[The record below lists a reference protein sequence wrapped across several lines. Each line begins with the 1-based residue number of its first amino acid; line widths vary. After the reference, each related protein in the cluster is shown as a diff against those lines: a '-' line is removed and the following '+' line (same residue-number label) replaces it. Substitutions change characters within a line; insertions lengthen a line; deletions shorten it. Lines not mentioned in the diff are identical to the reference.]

1 MAGLQ
6 ADELSNEFLKN
17 FLPET
22 IFLVEGDIPAPAPET
37 IKPEAAPIVAAA
49 QPETIAATVEAKP
62 TLAIPKLPKAEA
74 PAAPAKYKVI
84 GENTKGIAVLVT
96 IPDAEFQQL
105 PQLEFLQKILTA
117 IGLQPSDVGY
127 VNNVSGSIAVFEE
140 LQKALQVNYILSFA
154 SRVDSNLPHEKFTLY
169 NPVTLGSVPIVFSH
183 SLADLENDQDKKKL
197 LWGAL
202 QKTFL

>member
-6 ADELSNEFLKN
+6 AEELNNEFLKN

-22 IFLVEGDIPAPAPET
+22 IFLVEGDVPVSIVPET
-37 IKPEAAPIVAAA
+37 KAAVPEVPEQPETVVAAAPIAK
-49 QPETIAATVEAKP
+49 ATP
-62 TLAIPKLPKAEA
+62 AIPKLPKQEA
-74 PAAPAKYKVI
+74 PANYKVI
-84 GENTKGIAVLVT
+84 GENRKGVAVLVT

-105 PQLEFLQKILTA
+105 PQLEFLNKILAA
-117 IGLQPSDVGY
+117 IGLQPTDVAY
-127 VNNVSGSIAVFEE
+127 VNNVSGKIAEFEE
-140 LQKALQVNYILSFA
+140 LQQALQVNYILSFA

-183 SLADLENDQDKKKL
+183 ALVDIENDQDKKRL

-202 QKTFL
+202 QKVFR